1 MTNFGNEI
9 LEKAKKI
16 NNIEELL
23 VLAKENNIELT
34 AEQAKAYF
42 AQLNQKNNEFTDEE
56 LSNVAGGAGFSS
68 GYREKDTMPISGD
81 GRS

>member
-1 MTNFGNEI
+1 MTNFSNEI

-16 NNIEELL
+16 NNAEELL

-34 AEQAKAYF
+34 VEQAKAYF
-42 AQLNQKNNEFTDEE
+42 AQLNPKTVEFSDEE

-68 GYREKDTMPISGD
+68 GSRGNDTMPISG
-81 GRS
+81 GGCS